1 MKRRFIVGL
10 AVALMMVAAA
20 CSKDSTTPA
29 ASPASQE
36 STAGSTVAVTLQEF
50 SVIAT
55 PSSVPAGSVTFNTTN
70 EGPDDVHEIV
80 IIKTDLAM
88 ADIPTDKDGAMI
100 EDAEGLDPIDEIEDL
115 EVGDT
120 QDLTVTLEAGSYI
133 LVCNI
138 VQKEPDG
145 SMEAHYK
152 MGMFT
157 EFTVTGDSG
166 ATAMPTASGA
176 AAYTATEYSFDGPDT
191 LPAGTSDIT
200 VENVGSGDHEMVI
213 IRLDKHQDWTE
224 DQVVDY
230 VKNDPQGQPSWAVP
244 VGGLLTAKGPPI
256 IAPGETAPV
265 VFMDF
270 GDGTKAPTAVKDGA
284 LEAGTYLFMCFLGSK
299 DQPHAAMGMVKK
311 VTVS

>member
-1 MKRRFIVGL
+1 MNRRFIVGL

-20 CSKDSTTPA
+20 CSKDSTAPT
-29 ASPASQE
+29 ASSASQE
-36 STAGSTVAVTLQEF
+36 STAGSSAGSTVDVTLQEF

-80 IIKTDLAM
+80 VIKTDLAT

-152 MGMFT
+152 MGMFA
-157 EFTVTGDSG
+157 EFTVT
-166 ATAMPTASGA
+166 
-176 AAYTATEYSFDGPDT
+176 
-191 LPAGTSDIT
+191 
-200 VENVGSGDHEMVI
+200 
-213 IRLDKHQDWTE
+213 
-224 DQVVDY
+224 
-230 VKNDPQGQPSWAVP
+230 
-244 VGGLLTAKGPPI
+244 
-256 IAPGETAPV
+256 
-265 VFMDF
+265 
-270 GDGTKAPTAVKDGA
+270 
-284 LEAGTYLFMCFLGSK
+284 
-299 DQPHAAMGMVKK
+299 
-311 VTVS
+311 

>member
-1 MKRRFIVGL
+1 MQRRFIVGL
-10 AVALMMVAAA
+10 AIAVIMVAGA

-36 STAGSTVAVTLQEF
+36 SAAMSTEAP
-50 SVIAT
+50 AT
-55 PSSVPAGSVTFNTTN
+55 
-70 EGPDDVHEIV
+70 
-80 IIKTDLAM
+80 
-88 ADIPTDKDGAMI
+88 
-100 EDAEGLDPIDEIEDL
+100 
-115 EVGDT
+115 
-120 QDLTVTLEAGSYI
+120 
-133 LVCNI
+133 
-138 VQKEPDG
+138 
-145 SMEAHYK
+145 
-152 MGMFT
+152 
-157 EFTVTGDSG
+157 
-166 ATAMPTASGA
+166 GA

-213 IRLDKHQDWTE
+213 IRLNKHQDWTE
-224 DQVVDY
+224 EQVVEY
-230 VKNDPQGQPSWAVP
+230 VKNDPTSQPKWAVP
-244 VGGLLTAKGPPI
+244 VGSLLTAKGPPI

-270 GDGTKAPTAVKDGA
+270 GDGTKAPTAVKDGS